1 MKNKKYFLEF
11 LDNDIIKGNIKKIP
25 QSIFD
30 RISLLK
36 EKAKLAKN
44 KNRCYICKSPKAK
57 KVWVEMKPYGFHD
70 LQLLCQGCINN
81 EYF

>member
-36 EKAKLAKN
+36 EKAKLAK
-44 KNRCYICKSPKAK
+44 KDRKS
-57 KVWVEMKPYGFHD
+57 VV
-70 LQLLCQGCINN
+70 
-81 EYF
+81 